1 MMSMMK
7 RVQETNAQEE
17 SAASRRRAGPQ
28 VNINVGDQSASQS
41 RAVHCENPSAI
52 LERQRPRAAAE
63 MQVPTEV
70 HLADVKAHIRLL
82 NANLAA
88 LKNQTSA
95 EAPLVSNEAPPVSAD
110 APLVSS
116 EAPPMMTEAPLV
128 FIKVPPVSR
137 EAPQFLQRH
146 HRCLQRG
153 LRCLQRHHR
162 CLQMCHR
169 CRQRRN

>member
-1 MMSMMK
+1 MSMMK

-146 HRCLQRG
+146 HRCLQ
-153 LRCLQRHHR
+153 
-162 CLQMCHR
+162 MCHR